1 MLLVN
6 WAMRYR
12 GDRVAAVRTRY
23 RMQVAG
29 LRIGVGFCLREWTL
43 QVLAS
48 ALRLT
53 DGNIF

>member
-1 MLLVN
+1 
-6 WAMRYR
+6 
-12 GDRVAAVRTRY
+12 
-23 RMQVAG
+23 MQVAG